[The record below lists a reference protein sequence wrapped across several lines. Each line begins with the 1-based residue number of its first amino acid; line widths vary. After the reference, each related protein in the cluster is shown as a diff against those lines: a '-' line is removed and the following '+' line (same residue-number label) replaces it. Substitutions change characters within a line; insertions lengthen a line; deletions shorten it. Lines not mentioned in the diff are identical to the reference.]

1 MEELD
6 LKDIFNMFWN
16 KKGRMIIIIVLFA
29 IIGYFYTMNFVSP
42 VYTSSTTLVLV
53 QADKTEETTDSIST
67 TDITLNSKLVST
79 YSELLKSKN
88 VIRTVLNNIGID
100 LKEEDL
106 RKNITVTAVKN
117 TELIQISVINSNPT
131 YAALI
136 ANETARVFSQKVSE
150 IYNINNIN
158 IVDEAEISQQPSN
171 INHKKD
177 ILLFAIVGAVVAFIY
192 VILANILDTTVKTP
206 EEIEN
211 LIQVPVLA
219 SVQLMNN
226 LKK

>member
-6 LKDIFNMFWN
+6 LKDIFNIFWN

-29 IIGYFYTMNFVSP
+29 IMGYFYTMNFVSP

-53 QADKTEETTDSIST
+53 QADKTEGTTDSIST